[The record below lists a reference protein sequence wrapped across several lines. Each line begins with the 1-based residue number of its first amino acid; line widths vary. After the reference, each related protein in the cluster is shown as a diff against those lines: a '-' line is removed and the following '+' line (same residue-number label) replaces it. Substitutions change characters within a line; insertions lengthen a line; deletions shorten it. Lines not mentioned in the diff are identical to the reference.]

1 MIKSRT
7 SLVFPAFS
15 LMLLLLSSACNKKK
29 PLFVQLP
36 SSQTNISFAN
46 NLEKKKAF
54 NILYYLYYYNG
65 GGVATGDINND
76 GLPDIYFAANSKGH
90 NKLYLNKGN
99 FTFED
104 ITDKAKV
111 AGTADWCTGV
121 TMADVNN
128 DGYQDIY
135 VSTVSGKYGLTGH
148 NELFINNGASPSP
161 KGEGRGEVTFTESAA
176 AYGLNT
182 SCFTTQTAFFDY
194 DRDGDLDCYM
204 LNQSHHPHANI
215 VDTGNRKVYD
225 TLSGDRLYR
234 NDGPPV
240 VLTSGEKKGGFTEVS
255 KEAGIYQ
262 SNLGYGLGLAIAD
275 INNDGWDDI
284 YVGND
289 FHENDYYYINNG
301 PSSTPS
307 PKGEGRGEVRGEG
320 SGVVTFTESG
330 ASHFRHY
337 SRFSMGNDVADYNND
352 GQLDIVT
359 ADMLP
364 PDEKTLK
371 TYGSD
376 ENPDIYKVKLELR
389 GYQYQYSKNCLQR
402 NNGNG
407 TSFSETALQSGV
419 AATDWSWSPLFADF
433 DNDGNKDLFISS
445 GIERRPVDLDFI
457 RFASTQQAKGMDA
470 TDKYDD
476 ETIAAMP
483 DGSSHPFLFKGDGKL
498 SFTDMS
504 DSWGTQKLRGCSNGA
519 SYADLD
525 NDGNMDLVINSL
537 NAPAIILKNNAPK
550 KNYISLSFK
559 SDSINTAG
567 VGCKAYLFAGARMQ
581 YQQMMPVRG
590 FMSSSS
596 PQLHF
601 GLDSLSLIDS
611 LLIVWPSQK
620 YQVIKNPAINKNLQ
634 INRKDAQAD
643 FVYTDFFP
651 AKKELMQ
658 DITAQVKCNWVHKEN
673 DFVDFNVQ
681 YLIPHELSI
690 RGPKLAVADINKD
703 GLDDFY
709 ACGAK
714 FQPGTLMI
722 QQPDGT
728 FKESDTALFNRYAI
742 SEEADAVFFDA
753 NGDTFPDL
761 FVISGGNEMPVNALA
776 LLDKL
781 YLNDG
786 KGHFMKAENP
796 MSVVYENKSCVSVA
810 DVDNDGDIDIFLGNM
825 ANPVKY
831 GPPTTSYL
839 FINDGKAH
847 FTQAGDNIIPLYL
860 LGMVTAASFTD
871 IDNDGWKD
879 LIVTG
884 EWMPVKVFKNNKGK
898 FTESDIQQ
906 STGLWQSIYTT
917 DVNGDGFMD
926 ILAGNW
932 GWNNKFWSGKNGPLK
947 LYVKDFDN
955 NGSAEQI
962 LAYTIDGKEYP
973 FLAKDELERA
983 LPVLKKAYLKYSE
996 VAGKTVQYMF
1006 YDLFKDYQ
1014 SLQAE
1019 VLTSSCF
1026 INDGKGN
1033 YKRMDLPQELQMAP
1047 IFAFAPYSYNNAAN
1061 YIACGNYYGV
1071 IPYEGRY
1078 DALQPSFFSFNKKQ
1092 PSFQYDAMLASVS
1105 GQARDAKWINHAG
1118 GDKVLIVA
1126 RNNGPLLFLKPAIEK

>member
-1 MIKSRT
+1 MFKRKIFLTAYAAISAGLLF
-7 SLVFPAFS
+7 LVAS
-15 LMLLLLSSACNKKK
+15 CNHKK

-36 SSQTNISFAN
+36 SSETNISFAN
-46 NLEKKKAF
+46 NLEKKKML

-65 GGVATGDINND
+65 AGVATGDINND

-90 NKLYLNKGN
+90 NKLYLNKGD
-99 FTFED
+99 FKFED
-104 ITDKAKV
+104 ITEQAKV

-121 TMADVNN
+121 AIADVNN

-135 VSTVSGKYGLTGH
+135 VSTISGKYGLAGH
-148 NELFINNGASPSP
+148 NELFINN
-161 KGEGRGEVTFTESAA
+161 KNNTFTESSA

-194 DRDGDLDCYM
+194 DHDGDLDCYM

-215 VDTGNRKVYD
+215 VDTNNRRGYD
-225 TLSGDRLYR
+225 SLSGDRLYR

-240 VLTSGEKKGGFTEVS
+240 TLPSGEKKGGFTEVS

-262 SNLGYGLGLAIAD
+262 SNLGYGLGLAVAD

-301 PSSTPS
+301 NGSFRE
-307 PKGEGRGEVRGEG
+307 EG
-320 SGVVTFTESG
+320 
-330 ASHFRHY
+330 AAHFRHY

-352 GQLDIVT
+352 GQPDLVT
-359 ADMLP
+359 VDMLP

-445 GIERRPVDLDFI
+445 GIEKRPVDLDFI
-457 RFASTQQAKGMDA
+457 RFADKQKAKGMDA
-470 TDKYDD
+470 TDKFDE

-498 SFTDMS
+498 SFKDVS
-504 DSWGTQKLRGCSNGA
+504 DSWGTGKLKGCSNGA

-525 NDGNMDLVINSL
+525 NDGNMDLVVNCL
-537 NAPAIILKNNAPK
+537 NAPAMILKNEAPA

-567 VGCKAYLFAGARMQ
+567 VGCKAYLFTGSTMQ
-581 YQQMMPVRG
+581 YQQMTPVRG

-596 PQLHF
+596 TQLHF
-601 GLDSLSLIDS
+601 GIDTLNHIDS
-611 LLIVWPSQK
+611 ILIVWPGQK
-620 YQVIKNPAINKNLQ
+620 CQVIKNPPINKNLTV
-634 INRKDAQAD
+634 NRVDASSD
-643 FVYTDFFP
+643 FIYTDFFP
-651 AKKELMQ
+651 AKKEWMQ
-658 DITAQVKCNWVHKEN
+658 DITAQVKCNWSHKEN

-690 RGPKLAVADINKD
+690 HGPKLAVADVNND

-714 FQPGTLMI
+714 LQAGVLMI
-722 QQPDGT
+722 QQKDGT
-728 FKESDTALFNRYAI
+728 FTESDTALFSKYAV
-742 SEEADAVFFDA
+742 SEETDAVFFDA

-761 FVISGGNEMPVNALA
+761 FVISGGNEIPVNELA

-786 KGHFMKAENP
+786 KGHFTRDVNP
-796 MSVVYENKSCVSVA
+796 MSVVYENKSCVTVA
-810 DVDNDGDIDIFLGNM
+810 DADNDGDIDIFLGNQ
-825 ANPVKY
+825 ASPATY

-847 FTQAGDNIIPLYL
+847 FTKAGDNIIPLSS
-860 LGMVTAASFTD
+860 LGMVSSASFTD

-879 LIVTG
+879 LVVTG
-884 EWMPVKVFKNNKGK
+884 EWMPVKIFKNNKGK
-898 FTESDIQQ
+898 FTATDIAQ
-906 STGLWQSIYTT
+906 STGLWQSVYTT

-955 NGSAEQI
+955 NGSKEQV

-973 FLAKDELERA
+973 FLAKDELERS
-983 LPVLKKAYLKYSE
+983 LPVLKKAYLKYSD
-996 VAGKTVQYMF
+996 VAGKTVQYML
-1006 YDLFKDYQ
+1006 YDLFKEYQ
-1014 SLQAE
+1014 ELQAE
-1019 VLTSSCF
+1019 VLGSSCF

-1033 YKRMDLPQELQMAP
+1033 FKRVDLPAELQFAP
-1047 IFAFAPYSYNNAAN
+1047 IFAFAPYRHNNTSD
-1061 YIACGNYYGV
+1061 YLACGNFYGV

-1078 DALQPSFFSFNKKQ
+1078 DALQPSFFSWKKEQ
-1092 PSFQYDAMLASVS
+1092 TTFQYNAELASVS
-1105 GQARDAKWINHAG
+1105 GQARDAKWINYAG
-1118 GDKVLIVA
+1118 GGKVLIVA
-1126 RNNGPLLFLKPAIEK
+1126 RNNQPLLFFKPTNEIPDEKK